1 MRIPQHRTLYR
12 LASFAAR
19 RRIEAAFTMVEIA
32 ICIAIVAFALVAIVG
47 VLPTGVEVQR
57 SNREDTVINQ
67 DGNVWLE
74 TIRSGARGM
83 DDLTNYVDL
92 IQITSYRSG
101 VPIGHTP
108 FVFGNGAPYRGTNT
122 FTNGMEI
129 VGLLSTPKYLPEGR
143 RDNWISNT
151 VTAYVR
157 AFSGSAV
164 EKPDGAHPTSRDI
177 AFRYRLTA
185 ELVPF
190 SPYAAVQTNFNE
202 TGLSQVERLSRSN
215 LWIKAVNTK
224 GNFYD
229 LRLTFDWP
237 VFLSKGSLTVGKNRK
252 TFRTLVSGEVQ
263 AFSRRRWGPDAY
275 FFLVRRNSF
284 NLAQ

>member
-1 MRIPQHRTLYR
+1 MRIPQHRPRYR
-12 LASFAAR
+12 LASFPAR
-19 RRIEAAFTMVEIA
+19 WRDEAAFTMVEIA

-74 TIRSGARGM
+74 TIRSGARGV

-101 VPIGHTP
+101 VPIGHSQ
-108 FVFGNGAPYRGTNT
+108 FVFGNGLPFRGTNT
-122 FTNGMEI
+122 FTNGMEV

-164 EKPDGAHPTSRDI
+164 EKPDGAHPTSRDV

-185 ELVPF
+185 ELLPF

-202 TGLSQVERLSRSN
+202 SGLSQIERLSRSN
-215 LWIKAVNTK
+215 LWVKAVNTK
-224 GNFYD
+224 DNFYD

-237 VFLSKGSLTVGKNRK
+237 VFLSKGSLAVGKNRK
-252 TFRTLVSGEVQ
+252 TFRTLVTGEVQ
-263 AFSRRRWGPDAY
+263 AYTRPRLGRD
-275 FFLVRRNSF
+275 FFLVQRNSF
-284 NLAQ
+284 SLAQ